1 MDTRS
6 VDEGPGGPG
15 VPGPPRA
22 NRRDPAGTSEAPRER
37 IPLGVV
43 GCGRVLERYH
53 LPGLRASSDWRLVG
67 AVDSRPDRIAWL
79 NQALPAVP
87 AYRSLAELLEAASPR
102 AVLIA
107 TPPESHARLAKAS
120 LGYGAHV
127 LVEKPGGLSSAE
139 AREMKA
145 HADRAGRVLWV
156 GLNRRFHLS
165 FRTVKERLH
174 GWQPAAPTSLRSEF
188 CFSVGRWG
196 PVTGYLGD
204 PARGGGPLHDV
215 LSHQLDLLAWM
226 VGRPIGAVRVLS
238 WGQVSSGEEI
248 LEYEARF
255 EGELVASGLAGH
267 TASYRE
273 TVEVEA
279 GDHRLLAQP
288 AGIVTGPA
296 GSWAQIHR
304 RAAAQAWIVR
314 KLIRLGISPDRM
326 ASSFRNQWDAF
337 ARAVRGESIHAEGA
351 DAAVLVGLHRA
362 LEAVARSGQLGGSWC
377 EV

>member
-1 MDTRS
+1 MD
-6 VDEGPGGPG
+6 EPGAGPGSGA
-15 VPGPPRA
+15 PPRA
-22 NRRDPAGTSEAPRER
+22 DRRDRAGTSAGPEEG
-37 IPLGVV
+37 IPLGLV

-53 LPGLRASSDWRLVG
+53 LPGLRASADWRIIG

-79 NQALPAVP
+79 RHTLPAVP
-87 AYRSLAELLEAASPR
+87 VYRSLADLLKDASPR

-107 TPPESHARLAKAS
+107 TPPESHARLATEA
-120 LGYGAHV
+120 LGRGAHV
-127 LVEKPGGLSSAE
+127 LVEKPGALSSGE
-139 AREMKA
+139 ARQMKE

-156 GLNRRFHLS
+156 GLNRRFHPS
-165 FRTVKERLH
+165 FRTAKERLH
-174 GWQPAAPTSLRSEF
+174 RWQPAAPTSLRSEF

-226 VGRPIGAVRVLS
+226 VGRPIGAVRVLA
-238 WGQVSSGEEI
+238 WRQVSSGEEI
-248 LEYEARF
+248 LEYEVRF

-267 TASYRE
+267 TAPYRE

-288 AGIVTGPA
+288 AGMVAGPA
-296 GSWAQIHR
+296 GSRAQILC
-304 RAAAQAWIVR
+304 RAAAQAWIVH
-314 KLIRLGISPDRM
+314 KLTRLGVTPDRM
-326 ASSFRNQWDAF
+326 AGSFRHQWDAF
-337 ARAVRGESIHAEGA
+337 ARAVRGDLVHAEGA
-351 DAAVLVGLHRA
+351 DATVLVGLHRA

-377 EV
+377 DV